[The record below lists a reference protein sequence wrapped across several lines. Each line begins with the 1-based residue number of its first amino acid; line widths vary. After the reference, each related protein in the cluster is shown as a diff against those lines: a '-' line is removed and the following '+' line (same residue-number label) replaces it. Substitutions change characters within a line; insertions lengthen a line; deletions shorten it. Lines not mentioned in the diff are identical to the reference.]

1 MTDQEK
7 VKRAQLIASFREK
20 IPAMVELAEIVATRL
35 YAEYRAYLKAGFTEQ
50 QALEL
55 CCKRP

>member
-7 VKRAQLIASFREK
+7 VKRAQLIATFKEN
-20 IPAMVELAEIVATRL
+20 IPAMMEFSEVVAIRL
-35 YAEYRAYLKAGFTEQ
+35 YAEYRAYVKAGFTEQ